1 MRLEERFFCCLS
13 IKRLMIICTLL
24 IITLILQHKIISL
37 LTARV
42 YCVKFTLLM
51 GKLQNMFMKFAK
63 ISRPLQDLC
72 DKQKNLLT
80 QFRPR
85 IYALVP
91 NSFDIIYFTQNFTQ
105 NLDFL
110 FSLVIS
116 VIRRIKNL
124 NSHVE
129 MFHFS
134 VKFSWSS
141 YFRGGRKAVNG

>member
-1 MRLEERFFCCLS
+1 VSRKQIFAEAITDDLSVTSCFKIFSALNKLINSPQQLYDGNSIKCFMRLEERFFCCLS

-72 DKQKNLLT
+72 DK
-80 QFRPR
+80 
-85 IYALVP
+85 
-91 NSFDIIYFTQNFTQ
+91 
-105 NLDFL
+105 
-110 FSLVIS
+110 
-116 VIRRIKNL
+116 
-124 NSHVE
+124 
-129 MFHFS
+129 
-134 VKFSWSS
+134 
-141 YFRGGRKAVNG
+141 